1 MDNGRPVETVAIVC
15 NGQFPRKEYPL
26 YLLQSADV
34 LVCCDGAL
42 QALEKRGIVPD
53 VVIGDMDSVC
63 GRALKRF
70 PGQVVRMED
79 QETNDLTKAFKAA
92 VDPLPEAI
100 HILGA
105 TGKREDHT
113 MANVSLLA
121 DYAAEL
127 AGSGCGIDMITE
139 SGVFRAFCAKDA
151 VFSCP
156 AGVEISI
163 FAFDNSLRI
172 SCEGLLYD
180 TSKVAFDTLWKATLN
195 KSLSESF
202 SLHLNHPAKVI
213 VFISNPD

>member
-1 MDNGRPVETVAIVC
+1 MTTVILANGE
-15 NGQFPRKEYPL
+15 FPSSERTAA
-26 YLLQSADV
+26 LLRQADRII
-34 LVCCDGAL
+34 CCDGAAERL
-42 QALEKRGIVPD
+42 LAAGIVPD
-53 VVIGDMDSVC
+53 LIVGDMDS
-63 GRALKRF
+63 LPLPLQERF
-70 PGQVVRMED
+70 AGIIRPDKD

-127 AGSGCGIDMITE
+127 AGSGCDIDMITE

-156 AGVEISI
+156 AGLEVSI